1 MGYALLMVLSALAS
15 PYPYLVWWGE
25 GRYEGLLTMLIY
37 LAIFI
42 AVSSFGRFKSWYLYV
57 LLIPVCLNIILS
69 LLQLHG
75 GNPLSLYPNN
85 YDYFDGNVL
94 YSGQFLGTIGNT
106 GLLSAFLCLVIPA
119 FICYFIRQH
128 TDRRSYALLAAAVI
142 AAIIMFRSG
151 VAAGMVALA
160 VGILVILP
168 LFLPSRRAR
177 WIRCV

>member
-1 MGYALLMVLSALAS
+1 MCIRDR
-15 PYPYLVWWGE
+15 WGE

-128 TDRRSYALLAAAVI
+128 TDRRSYALSLI
-142 AAIIMFRSG
+142 HI
-151 VAAGMVALA
+151 
-160 VGILVILP
+160 
-168 LFLPSRRAR
+168 
-177 WIRCV
+177 